1 MAVAILLAAGAASL
15 SALAVVF
22 QRVALESAP
31 TANSLSPRLMTHAL
45 RKRGWLVGF
54 ALMLGTFGLQAT
66 ALRYGQLNV
75 VQPVLTTEL
84 IFLVAILVVG
94 FRRRVGWREVLG
106 IAAIIAGLG
115 AFFGS
120 ASPAIGKGQP
130 DKAAWVV
137 VAVVTV
143 VGAAALVAA
152 GRVGPRWWRATALG
166 SAAAILFADNAALTK
181 TATTLLREGG
191 VAGLFENADPYLIGL
206 SGAVG
211 LFVLQGALHAG
222 PITASRTANVVIN
235 PLVSIV
241 IGATAFGERL
251 RAGVFSVTVDVLAI
265 AVLCVGI
272 AVLARSPLVAG
283 VGGQVSDEY
292 LGARVRAAPE
302 PVPVAPDD
310 QDPAAM
316 PS

>member
-1 MAVAILLAAGAASL
+1 MAVAVLLASGAAFL

-31 TANSLSPRLMTHAL
+31 TSNSLSPRLLTHAL

-54 ALMLGTFGLQAT
+54 VLMLGTFGLQAT
-66 ALRYGQLNV
+66 ALRFGQLNV

-94 FRRRVGWREVLG
+94 FRRSVGWREVAG
-106 IAAIIAGLG
+106 IVAIVVGLA

-120 ASPAIGKGQP
+120 ASPAVGKGQP
-130 DKAAWVV
+130 DRAAWIA
-137 VAVVTV
+137 VAAVTV
-143 VGAAALVAA
+143 ASALALVMA

-166 SAAAILFADNAALTK
+166 SAAAILFADNAAFTK
-181 TATTLLREGG
+181 TATTLIRDGG
-191 VAGLFENADPYLIGL
+191 LAGLFGNADPYLIGL

-211 LFVLQGALHAG
+211 LFFLQGALHAG
-222 PITASRTANVVIN
+222 PITASRTANVVVN

-251 RAGVFSVTVDVLAI
+251 RAGTWSVTVDVLAI
-265 AVLCVGI
+265 AVLCAGI
-272 AVLARSPLVAG
+272 AVLGRSPLVTG
-283 VGGQVSDEY
+283 VGGEASGEY
-292 LGARVRAAPE
+292 LGARAVAAAA
-302 PVPVAPDD
+302 PVPVASDEPR
-310 QDPAAM
+310 
-316 PS
+316 